1 MEKSERNT
9 LIIKMHNS
17 GDSINIIATTT
28 GMSKGGVHKIIT
40 SYLSEL
46 DPSENNLKV
55 VPTVV
60 PGKLFNS
67 FVGFMRLSLNCWSN
81 KDTGEIV
88 NVKFVPSNDVTK
100 FGNFVT
106 C

>member
-17 GDSINIIATTT
+17 GDSIKIIADAT
-28 GMSKGGVHKIIT
+28 GMSKGGIHKIIT
-40 SYLSEL
+40 AHL
-46 DPSENNLKV
+46 DSARTIVNNLKTT
-55 VPTVV
+55 PTIDA
-60 PGKLFNS
+60 GKLFAS
-67 FVGFMRLSLNCWSN
+67 FVGFVRFSKNIYSN

-88 NVKFVPSNDVTK
+88 NIIFVPSNDIAK